1 MLFDRI
7 SVSALHT
14 MVGFVLERFM
24 IDGLVVV
31 LPSTSMQC
39 DGSGGDDVAGFPPTW
54 VVASTFSHVLV
65 PDRACPCTVAILV
78 TAGPQ
83 PGDLG

>member
-1 MLFDRI
+1 MVNSEFLMI
-7 SVSALHT
+7 GSVA
-14 MVGFVLERFM
+14 
-24 IDGLVVV
+24 V